1 MPRHPGHE
9 RQQNLDGDQDDD
21 DPLQY
26 FHPPTGELYGLGN
39 RPATAIKTL
48 FVHRAATRYTDA
60 AMERLPLANKTPLL
74 SVCVFLA
81 GCSVMPETLLVLNP
95 SSQYPRRS
103 EGAIEPLNDGR
114 LGFVYTRFTGGNK
127 DDSPADI
134 VVRTSRDAGGH
145 WGRERLLVSR
155 DGSSNVMSVSL
166 LRLAGGELLLFY
178 LRKSG
183 CSDCLMYVQRSADEL
198 ATLSPP
204 VRVTITDG
212 YHVVNND
219 RIVQLTGGRIIVP
232 AAWHPCPDGTDKTWS
247 PYAVCRAFFSDDDG
261 RTWQAS
267 ADVPGPRETR
277 PVVLQEP
284 GVVEL
289 ADGRLLMWMRTNQ
302 PSQYQCYSRDRGE
315 HWSEP
320 QPGPLISAPYS
331 PASIKRIP
339 WTGHLL
345 CVWND
350 HSGRHPYPNKANR
363 TPLCLAVSPDD
374 GLTWTPSQVIEPDQD
389 GWYCYT
395 SITFYDHRAIL
406 SYCAGDSKIGR
417 LNRLKV
423 LAIPRRLLQ
432 SLEHGM

>member
-1 MPRHPGHE
+1 MASGTGLR
-9 RQQNLDGDQDDD
+9 
-21 DPLQY
+21 LQS
-26 FHPPTGELYGLGN
+26 
-39 RPATAIKTL
+39 KTL
-48 FVHRAATRYTDA
+48 FVHRAATRYTGA

-81 GCSVMPETLLVLNP
+81 GCSVMPETLLLLNP

-134 VVRTSRDAGGH
+134 VVRTSRDAGRH

-155 DGSSNVMSVSL
+155 DGSRNVMSVSL

-183 CSDCLMYVQRSADEL
+183 CGDCLMYVQRSADEL

-204 VRVTITDG
+204 VRVTVTDG

-261 RTWQAS
+261 RTWQAG
-267 ADVPGPRETR
+267 ADVPPPRETR

-302 PSQYQCYSRDRGE
+302 PSQYQLLLAGPGRALVRTTTRTADLR
-315 HWSEP
+315 P
-320 QPGPLISAPYS
+320 VQPGQHQAHSMDRPPAVRVERPFR
-331 PASIKRIP
+331 PASLPQQSQPDAPVPGRQPRRRPDLDTQPGHRIRS
-339 WTGHLL
+339 GRLVLLHVDHLL
-345 CVWND
+345 
-350 HSGRHPYPNKANR
+350 
-363 TPLCLAVSPDD
+363 
-374 GLTWTPSQVIEPDQD
+374 
-389 GWYCYT
+389 
-395 SITFYDHRAIL
+395 
-406 SYCAGDSKIGR
+406 
-417 LNRLKV
+417 
-423 LAIPRRLLQ
+423 
-432 SLEHGM
+432 